1 MKPIKGGRIT
11 TTIANQELI
20 KEGALK
26 KVTIHNQSERE
37 ITVIING
44 GNKIPLGVDESM
56 KLGNLKVISIIIV
69 ERGSIVRFIGAEV
82 S

>member
-44 GNKIPLGVDESM
+44 GNKIPLGA
-56 KLGNLKVISIIIV
+56 
-69 ERGSIVRFIGAEV
+69 GSL
-82 S
+82 